1 MKLLLRC
8 GLCLTMAWI
17 ATPQPAHSQAYPTR
31 PIRLLVAY
39 PPGGAA
45 DLVARILQPHL
56 RDVLGQPAVVENRGG
71 AGGQIGAQQ
80 AAAAAPDGHTIMI
93 TIGPAHLVA
102 KFIVKNLPYDP
113 VKDFTPITSAVSSML
128 CIAANPAFPP
138 NNVGE
143 LIAFARRNP
152 GKVSFGTTA
161 VGSESHLSMESIK
174 SLAGVDMTH
183 VPYKGGA
190 PATTDLIGN
199 HIPLLVL
206 PLSTVMEQATK
217 GNAKIIG
224 IIFPKR
230 FSGMP
235 QVATVSESLPG
246 FTSQGSWVGVY
257 GPAGLSPAIAERFR
271 DATAQILNAPE
282 VRAKLEAVG
291 QYVIA
296 NTPQQLAEQV
306 DRAMEVYAKVVR
318 AAGLEPD

>member
-1 MKLLLRC
+1 MQTLARC
-8 GLCLTMAWI
+8 GLCLILAI
-17 ATPQPAHSQAYPTR
+17 ATLQPAYSQIYPSK

-45 DLVARILQPHL
+45 DLVARILQPQL
-56 RDVLGQPAVVENRGG
+56 RELLGQPAVVENRGG
-71 AGGQIGAQQ
+71 AGGQVGAQQ

-138 NNVGE
+138 NDVGE
-143 LIAFARRNP
+143 LIAFARRNA

-183 VPYKGGA
+183 VPYRGGA
-190 PATTDLIGN
+190 PATADLIGN
-199 HIPLLVL
+199 HIPLLIL
-206 PLSTVMEQATK
+206 PLSTVMEQVHK
-217 GNAKIIG
+217 GNVKLIG
-224 IIFPKR
+224 IIFPTR
-230 FSGMP
+230 FSGLP

-246 FTSQGSWVGVY
+246 FYSQGSWVGVY
-257 GPAGLSPAIAERFR
+257 GPAGLSPAIAERFQS
-271 DATAQILNAPE
+271 ATAQILNRPE
-282 VRAKLEAVG
+282 VRTKLEAVG
-291 QYVIA
+291 QFVIA
-296 NTPQQLAEQV
+296 NTPQQLADQV
-306 DRAMEVYAKVVR
+306 ERAMQVYAKVVR
-318 AAGLEPD
+318 AAGIEPE